1 VALIQC
7 RECKQ
12 EISDQAAACPH
23 CGAPNTPVAS
33 PPPPPPPSSQ
43 SPAPPPPPPAPSPPA
58 GGAGPGR
65 RSGGLLLGGLLVLA
79 LGVIG
84 VLQISRRQRV
94 EPPSPPPA
102 PRFIVDNVDANETCT
117 VLGEYCIRVRCA
129 ITNAGSAPGVVQIAA
144 ELNEDSVSIGT
155 RHGTRSL
162 AVGQQDTLTLDF
174 PEANLGK
181 QHSFR
186 CYEAP

>member
-1 VALIQC
+1 MALIQC

-23 CGAPNTPVAS
+23 CGAPNRPVAS
-33 PPPPPPPSSQ
+33 PPPSPPPASSPPPPMS
-43 SPAPPPPPPAPSPPA
+43 PPPAA
-58 GGAGPGR
+58 GAGPGH
-65 RSGGLLLGGLLVLA
+65 RSGGLLLAGLLA
-79 LGVIG
+79 LVFGVFA
-84 VLQISRRQRV
+84 VVQLSRRQQV
-94 EPPSPPPA
+94 EPPPPPAPA

-129 ITNAGSAPGVVQIAA
+129 ITNAGSASGVLQIAA

-155 RHGTRSL
+155 RRGTRNL
-162 AVGQQDTLTLDF
+162 DVGQQDTLTFDF

>member
-1 VALIQC
+1 MALIQC

-12 EISDQAAACPH
+12 EIADQASACPH
-23 CGAPNTPVAS
+23 CGAPNQPVAS
-33 PPPPPPPSSQ
+33 PPPPPP
-43 SPAPPPPPPAPSPPA
+43 A
-58 GGAGPGR
+58 
-65 RSGGLLLGGLLVLA
+65 
-79 LGVIG
+79 
-84 VLQISRRQRV
+84 
-94 EPPSPPPA
+94 PA

-129 ITNAGSAPGVVQIAA
+129 ITNAGSAPGVIQVAA

-155 RHGTRSL
+155 RRGTRNL
-162 AVGQQDTLTLDF
+162 DLGQQDTLTFDF